1 MRSIRCICVI
11 AALSLAG
18 TASFAVAQ
26 QKQLAP
32 MAPYK
37 TVAIVPPK
45 PLNDPAFEAFRK
57 QVGDVARKRDRKA
70 LTKLVAAHGFFW
82 DRPGGPRAAD
92 SKSAGIET
100 LSAALGLANPE
111 AAGWDMLAGYS
122 DDPTASASPQHK
134 GALCAPADPEFK
146 AKELDALL
154 ASTRTDVSEWGYL
167 LAPDTE
173 VRATPQPNAP
183 VIEKLGLYF
192 VRVMPDTSPA
202 AAVAAMLRIV
212 MPSGKTGYIVG
223 DAIAPIGNDQVCYVK
238 EGGAWKI
245 AGYIGGG
252 DQ

>member
-1 MRSIRCICVI
+1 
-11 AALSLAG
+11 
-18 TASFAVAQ
+18 
-26 QKQLAP
+26 
-32 MAPYK
+32 
-37 TVAIVPPK
+37 
-45 PLNDPAFEAFRK
+45 
-57 QVGDVARKRDRKA
+57 
-70 LTKLVAAHGFFW
+70 
-82 DRPGGPRAAD
+82 
-92 SKSAGIET
+92 
-100 LSAALGLANPE
+100 
-111 AAGWDMLAGYS
+111 MLAGYS

-154 ASTRTDVSEWGYL
+154 ASTRTDASEWGYL

-183 VIEKLGLYF
+183 VIEKVGLYF

-202 AAVAAMLRIV
+202 AAVAAMLHIL
-212 MPSGKTGYIVG
+212 MPSGKTGYIAG

-245 AGYIGGG
+245 AGYVGGG